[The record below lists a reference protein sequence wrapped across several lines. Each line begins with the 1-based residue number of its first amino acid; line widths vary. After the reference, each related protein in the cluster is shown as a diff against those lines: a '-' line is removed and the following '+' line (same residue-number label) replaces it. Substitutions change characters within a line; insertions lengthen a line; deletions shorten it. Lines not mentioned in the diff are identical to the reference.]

1 MQHYKLSLLFYFV
14 TVIDDQLY
22 QRLLLQK
29 EENLLEA
36 HMMVSIFSDKVLFN
50 QDMGMFLKT

>member
-1 MQHYKLSLLFYFV
+1 MQHYKLSLLLYFV